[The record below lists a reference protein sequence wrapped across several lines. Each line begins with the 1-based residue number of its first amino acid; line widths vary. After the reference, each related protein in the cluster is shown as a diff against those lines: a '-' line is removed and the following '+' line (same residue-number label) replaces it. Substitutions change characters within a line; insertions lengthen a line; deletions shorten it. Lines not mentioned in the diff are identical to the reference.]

1 MMYSRIRKDKLL
13 YIFLEATDSERN
25 GETTNYRIIEEP
37 PKK

>member
-1 MMYSRIRKDKLL
+1 MVYSIIRKDKLL
-13 YIFLEATDSERN
+13 YIFSEQQIPKGN